1 MKQLKT
7 IAFVL
12 SAFILGACNKDNDQT
27 GIGDVMI
34 VAKKSGGETVYGLSF
49 YAYTFGTFESVKA
62 FSAADPDKIYTLKP
76 NQGLKTNFYY
86 EMTDAEFKT
95 TKPTASTYTFQ
106 FAFLNGTAHE
116 SQDVLLEKALD
127 PPTFEKCQYNE
138 TAHQLEVTWAALTN
152 ADSYAINILD
162 GQNVVFASPEL
173 ANTGRSFFIKTTGGG
188 WAAGFTP
195 TSGKTYKVKLL
206 AFHYESQ
213 QNNAYNVQATSVS
226 ETTAT
231 WGD

>member
-1 MKQLKT
+1 MKHLKT
-7 IAFVL
+7 IAI
-12 SAFILGACNKDNDQT
+12 AFLVFIVVACNKENEQT
-27 GIGDVMI
+27 GTGDVMI

-62 FSAADPDKIYTLKP
+62 FSTSDPGKIYTLKP

-86 EMTDAEFKT
+86 ETTDAEFKT
-95 TKPTASTYTFQ
+95 TKPAASTYTFQ
-106 FAFLNGTAHE
+106 FVFLNGTTHE
-116 SQDVLLEKALD
+116 WQDILLETTLE
-127 PPTFEKCQYNE
+127 PPTFEKCEYNE
-138 TAHQLEVTWAALTN
+138 TAHQLEVTWAALAN

-173 ANTGRSFFIKTTGGG
+173 ANTGKSYFIKTSGGG
-188 WAAGFTP
+188 WAAGFIP
-195 TSGKTYKVKLL
+195 TSGKTYKVKLF
-206 AFHYESQ
+206 AFHYEA

-226 ETTAT
+226 ETTVT